1 MLNPIKA
8 IESTGGIVDELQMN
22 VGNLAEQLE
31 EIATQWKQLGQ
42 HGAQR
47 ADHASKLLQA
57 IRPHLQAIASFASD
71 VDSQLAE
78 LKANP
83 FGDDA

>member
-1 MLNPIKA
+1 MLDPIKA
-8 IESTGGIVDELQMN
+8 IESTGGIVDELQLH

-31 EIATQWKQLGQ
+31 EIAAQWKQLGK

-47 ADHASKLLQA
+47 ADHASVLLQS
-57 IRPHLQAIASFASD
+57 IRPHLQSIASFASD

-83 FGDDA
+83 FGDEG